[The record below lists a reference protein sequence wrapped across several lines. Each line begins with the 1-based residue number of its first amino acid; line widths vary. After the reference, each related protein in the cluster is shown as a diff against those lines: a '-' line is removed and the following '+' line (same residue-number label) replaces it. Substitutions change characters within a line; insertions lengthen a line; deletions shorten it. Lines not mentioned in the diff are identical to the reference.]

1 MKKISTKI
9 ICTIV
14 FFCLVTSIVITTS
27 CSVMSK
33 NTLKKQAESTM
44 LEISKN
50 NAHSINE
57 GLIKTKDYVEN
68 IETLVSTTFDI
79 NQLDSSDDY
88 VDNFISS
95 LDLYIRKVVENDNG
109 LLGCALVIN
118 PELTQEAYQIIY
130 ERNAGEVDVNRI
142 NKFTK
147 DQFYEDNPDMDWY
160 YNAIKS
166 KDGIWSDPH
175 TDSSS
180 ASSRIAFT
188 KPIYI
193 NNTLLGVIAVD
204 LFFDD
209 YVKLINSV
217 SVFNRGYAFL
227 LNENGEY
234 LIDKNQ
240 SDQGNINDVIPGID
254 VISDKEGIS
263 YYNNGEKSV
272 LAYSKL
278 NNGNIMVIT
287 AEESDIFSDIN
298 RSIIISVILTIIV
311 CIVVS
316 ILALILGKKI
326 SNPIVFITGLV
337 NTISDLDFRED
348 SKYLKINN
356 YKDET
361 GIIGRS
367 VLSLRDIIRNILID
381 IKGCSNETAINS
393 GNLNSTTKILEES
406 AEAINLAVLEL
417 AKGAEEQATEAQI
430 SSEKLAIL
438 SENVENIISIIKIFK
453 ENFEKSR
460 KENDEAIISV
470 NNLMEKIELTTD
482 IGYKTSNNVNLLA
495 EKSILIDEIV
505 STIDSISEE
514 TNLLALNAAIEAARA
529 GEAGRGFGVVAEQIR
544 KLSEQTAEATQKIST
559 IISEISKEIANTK
572 QNMNKSTDTIKEVNI
587 TMDESKKVFEELQ
600 ISFEEMTNHVVEL
613 TENVDEVEKCKDT
626 AMNSMQGII
635 AVCEESSAATEE
647 VSATVHEQLTSVG
660 KVKNAAEELNVVVEK
675 LNSMISKFIIE

>member
-1 MKKISTKI
+1 M
-9 ICTIV
+9 
-14 FFCLVTSIVITTS
+14 
-27 CSVMSK
+27 
-33 NTLKKQAESTM
+33 
-44 LEISKN
+44 
-50 NAHSINE
+50 
-57 GLIKTKDYVEN
+57 
-68 IETLVSTTFDI
+68 
-79 NQLDSSDDY
+79 
-88 VDNFISS
+88 
-95 LDLYIRKVVENDNG
+95 
-109 LLGCALVIN
+109 
-118 PELTQEAYQIIY
+118 
-130 ERNAGEVDVNRI
+130 